1 MAETLGKERVCLY
14 TQGRAASMNII
25 LHKGSHNFQ
34 HTKLVDLI
42 IRPNADCILSRSHTK
57 SSRDGG

>member
-1 MAETLGKERVCLY
+1 
-14 TQGRAASMNII
+14 MNII